1 MLTYICVYLLVINIV
16 SCTLMYADKQKAR
29 KNEYRIREA
38 TLWQFAFFGGA
49 LGAFIGMRSFRHKT
63 KHASFKWGLPLLTVL
78 QISLFLYYVG
88 N

>member
-78 QISLFLYYVG
+78 QISLFLYYVR